1 MWAALAPVRR
11 PSLRAL
17 LKALQP
23 LAVKTPVLQL
33 PAHVPFRAAS
43 VRWVKPVAV
52 AEVAFRGWGKE
63 GLLRQASFKRLR
75 SDKQKEDLGMSTAD
89 TETGGEVEITHP
101 ERVVFQGRTAQG

>member
-1 MWAALAPVRR
+1 
-11 PSLRAL
+11 L

-89 TETGGEVEITHP
+89 TETGGEAEITHP
-101 ERVVFQGRTAQG
+101 E